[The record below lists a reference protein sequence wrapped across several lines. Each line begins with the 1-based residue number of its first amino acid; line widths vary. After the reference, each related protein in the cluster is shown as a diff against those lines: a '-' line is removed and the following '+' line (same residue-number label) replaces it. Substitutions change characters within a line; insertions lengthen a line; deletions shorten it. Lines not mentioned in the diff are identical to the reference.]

1 MKSLIKLISGIIFF
15 IIIVSSPAQAQ
26 VMEVTTKPTESIP
39 MPTTSLTP
47 SPVPE
52 AVEYQLP
59 YPGILPGSPLYSI
72 KMIRDRIIETLT
84 SDPVKKANFY
94 LLQADKRTASALM
107 PYKKNDDKMAE
118 TTLTKAQKYLEKS
131 LIKAQEAKN
140 SGKDV
145 GDIFARIKDSSA
157 KQKQEIE
164 IISGKSKGIGQSLAD
179 DLEKV
184 KNIEKTADQ
193 LKP

>member
-1 MKSLIKLISGIIFF
+1 MNTLIKLILGIIFF
-15 IIIVSSPAQAQ
+15 IILVSTPVQAQ
-26 VMEVTTKPTESIP
+26 EIEITTKPTESIP

-47 SPVPE
+47 SPVPTT
-52 AVEYQLP
+52 VEYQLP

-107 PYKKNDDKMAE
+107 LYEKGDEKMAE

-131 LIKAQEAKN
+131 LAKAQEAKN

-145 GDIFARIKDSSA
+145 GDIFARIKDSST

-164 IISGKSKGIGQSLAD
+164 ILSGKSEEKEATLTD

-184 KNIEKTADQ
+184 KNIEKNADQ

>member
-1 MKSLIKLISGIIFF
+1 
-15 IIIVSSPAQAQ
+15 
-26 VMEVTTKPTESIP
+26 

-47 SPVPE
+47 SPVPTT
-52 AVEYQLP
+52 VEYQLP

-107 PYKKNDDKMAE
+107 LYEKGDEKMAE

-131 LIKAQEAKN
+131 LAKAQEAKN

-145 GDIFARIKDSSA
+145 GDIFARIKDSST

-164 IISGKSKGIGQSLAD
+164 ILSGKSEEKEATLTD

-184 KNIEKTADQ
+184 KNIEKNADQ

>member
-107 PYKKNDDKMAE
+107 LYKKNDDKMAE